1 MGERSIAPMVSLCS
15 LLFDA
20 TLKRCVTR
28 WTITRYSQRWRQGP
42 TFGLHVGP
50 VTLRDNSVQDTPAA
64 PSLWR
69 SKA

>member
-20 TLKRCVTR
+20 TLEAL
-28 WTITRYSQRWRQGP
+28 RYALDYHEILAALAPRARV
-42 TFGLHVGP
+42 GLHVGP